1 MITRYQ
7 KITAMEPEE
16 LAEFLDNYE
25 ENLFGTCNS
34 RFCEYSIEGGGCKA
48 HPEGTCREATIKWLL
63 APIDGD
69 EPSTKSDENRTV
81 EDVGPYKCVS
91 EQDESGLH
99 ERSGSLRKEILREAI
114 KCVCTDR
121 NAQYGEPED
130 NFSCIAEYWQKYL
143 IDRCVEFGAD
153 VCITPE
159 DVAVMM
165 MLFKIARYITA
176 DRPSVDTFVDI
187 AGYAACAGEIC
198 ERHRCSVENEE

>member
-25 ENLFGTCNS
+25 ENMFGTCNS
-34 RFCEYSIEGGGCKA
+34 RFCEYSIEGGGCKE
-48 HPEGTCREATIKWLL
+48 HPEGACREATIKWLL
-63 APIDGD
+63 EPVED
-69 EPSTKSDENRTV
+69 EGHFQNRADMRTV
-81 EDVGPYKCVS
+81 EDVGPYKNVS
-91 EQDESGLH
+91 DQDDSGLPD
-99 ERSGSLRKEILREAI
+99 RSGTSREEILREAI

-121 NAQYGEPED
+121 NEQYGEPED
-130 NFSCIAEYWQKYL
+130 NFDCIAGYWQKFL
-143 IDRCVEFGAD
+143 EDHCVEYGVG

-176 DRPSVDTFVDI
+176 DTPIVDTFVDI

-198 ERHRCSVENEE
+198 DRKRLEGGR

>member
-1 MITRYQ
+1 MNRYQ
-7 KITAMEPEE
+7 KITAMKPEE
-16 LAEFLDNYE
+16 LAEFLDNYD
-25 ENLFGTCNS
+25 ENMFGTCNS

-48 HPEGTCREATIKWLL
+48 HPEGACREATIKWLL
-63 APIDGD
+63 APVDGKGD
-69 EPSTKSDENRTV
+69 DMAETPSVSCADTSLKEGGLSNR
-81 EDVGPYKCVS
+81 E
-91 EQDESGLH
+91 
-99 ERSGSLRKEILREAI
+99 EILKEAI

-121 NAQYGEPED
+121 NEQYGEPED

-153 VCITPE
+153 VCITAE

-176 DRPSVDTFVDI
+176 DTPIVDTFVDI

-198 ERHRCSVENEE
+198 ERHRRQR

>member
-1 MITRYQ
+1 MNRYQ

-25 ENLFGTCNS
+25 ENMFGTCNS

-48 HPEGTCREATIKWLL
+48 PPDGACREATLKWLL
-63 APIDGD
+63 APVDGD
-69 EPSTKSDENRTV
+69 EPSTKCDEKRTV
-81 EDVGPYKCVS
+81 EDVGPYNNMNAQNDT
-91 EQDESGLH
+91 ELL
-99 ERSGSLRKEILREAI
+99 ERSGSLREDILREAI

-130 NFSCIAEYWQKYL
+130 NFSRIAEYWQKYL

-176 DRPSVDTFVDI
+176 DTPIVDTFVDI

-198 ERHRCSVENEE
+198 ERHRRSVKNEE